1 MGWADGYV
9 DPHTPG
15 VSRLVHLCIMDALAI
30 GVALKLGPKT
40 LEKMRHAKA
49 RLSHEPEPAAGE
61 SS

>member
-1 MGWADGYV
+1 
-9 DPHTPG
+9 
-15 VSRLVHLCIMDALAI
+15 VHLCIMDALAI